1 MTSKAALLMLVLL
14 GVIFFY
20 TSASTDVADFMNY
33 QGRLTDP
40 AGNPVMDD
48 NYSITFTIYDDGG
61 AQVWIESQKVTTS
74 DGYFTVLLGDN
85 GSPLS
90 CTDFSDS
97 EYYLGITVGGDPE
110 MTPRIRLATVPFSF
124 KTGTV
129 DGARG
134 GAIKSDVNIDSDLE
148 LGSISNSGELRL
160 YMDGSAAP
168 VATAN
173 NYSTYGGQII
183 LNDELGN
190 KVISA
195 QPDIDGEGGFF
206 NVMGGPLE
214 EGFTVDGNF
223 AGSNSP
229 YVSIEG
235 SGSSTHFYSH
245 ISGNNSV
252 QLPTGAVGSEE
263 MYNEPGLT
271 YSTSTGTYTLETTMK
286 DLRTVTIT
294 IPEDGYIY
302 LLGQCYMRTYG
313 ATSDNRLYAQIDET
327 SGGSYTIP
335 YVVGAGMSQYPSIG
349 SYYYP
354 TFVQR
359 VSYKNAGTYTFRL
372 EAMKT
377 SSAHT
382 SSASQITLTA
392 IYIPTGYGAV
402 KAVVSDP
409 SDFEDITPVSYDS
422 ESELQPSEPLYEV
435 DLRELELRAAKLKAA
450 ALEAERAL
458 YEAQRQNSEK

>member
-1 MTSKAALLMLVLL
+1 MNFKKLVSILILLAGLCSFT
-14 GVIFFY
+14 I
-20 TSASTDVADFMNY
+20 ANADTPELMNY
-33 QGRLTDP
+33 QGRLTDTS
-40 AGNPVMDD
+40 GTPVTDD
-48 NYSITFTIYDDGG
+48 NYSVTFTIYDDMGT
-61 AQVWIESQKVTTS
+61 QLWTENHKIHTT
-74 DGYFTVLLGDN
+74 DGYFTVLLGSN

-90 CTDFSDS
+90 YRDFSAS
-97 EYYLGITVGGDPE
+97 ECYLGITIAGDLE
-110 MTPRIRLATVPFSF
+110 MSPRTTLASVPFSF

-129 DGARG
+129 DGAQG
-134 GAIKSDVNIDSDLE
+134 GSIKSDVNIENDLE
-148 LGSISNSGELRL
+148 LGSIENSGELRL

-168 VATAN
+168 VLVAN
-173 NYSTYGGQII
+173 NYSVYGGQIR

-190 KVISA
+190 KVLYI
-195 QPDIDGEGGFF
+195 QPDIDGEGGFL
-206 NVMGGPLE
+206 NVMGGPLD

-229 YVSIEG
+229 FVSIEG
-235 SGSSTHFYSH
+235 SGSSTYFYSH
-245 ISGNNSV
+245 IPGNNSV
-252 QLPTGAVGSEE
+252 QLPNGAVSSLE
-263 MYNEPGLT
+263 MFNEPGLT
-271 YSTSTGTYTLETTMK
+271 YSTSTGTYTLETTMR
-286 DLRTVTIT
+286 DLQTVTIT

-313 ATSDNRLYAQIDET
+313 STGDNRLYAQIDET

-335 YVVGAGMSQYPSIG
+335 YVVGAGMSEYPTTG

-359 VSYKNAGTYTFRL
+359 VIYKNAGTYTFRL

-377 SSAHT
+377 STAHI

-402 KAVVSDP
+402 KAIVSDP
-409 SDFEDITPVSYDS
+409 SGFEDVTPADFDS
-422 ESELQPSEPLYEV
+422 ESELQPTEPLYEV

-450 ALEAERAL
+450 ALEAEREL
-458 YEAQRQNSEK
+458 YEAQKQNSNN